1 MIPSFQYYFPN
12 VIDGINQTL
21 GPILTTFM
29 EDKDWQKDLVKLGK
43 DIGEFIKGLKPVA
56 SFIGN
61 LILSLGPKG
70 TLAVLFGGKFLL
82 DAGKWVV
89 LYFYPLDFT
98 FVCPTEIKR
107 FNALTSKFQEMN
119 AELIACSTDS
129 VFSHLAWQERSDLE
143 RLKHIHASD
152 NNHEVSE
159 AYGILD
165 DEKGIAWRGT
175 FIIAPDG
182 TLKAAHVNH
191 GEGGRNVDEVL
202 RTLQVFQKEV
212 EGEMVPCGWNPGD
225 DLL

>member
-1 MIPSFQYYFPN
+1 MSYDNDFYVTGAKVGKPAPKFE
-12 VIDGINQTL
+12 
-21 GPILTTFM
+21 M
-29 EDKDWQKDLVKLGK
+29 EAVMPE
-43 DIGEFIKGLKPVA
+43 GEFIERFGTV
-56 SFIGN
+56 N
-61 LILSLGPKG
+61 LDE
-70 TLAVLFGGKFLL
+70 LL

>member
-1 MIPSFQYYFPN
+1 MKFENDFYVTGAKVGMP
-12 VIDGINQTL
+12 
-21 GPILTTFM
+21 
-29 EDKDWQKDLVKLGK
+29 
-43 DIGEFIKGLKPVA
+43 A
-56 SFIGN
+56 
-61 LILSLGPKG
+61 PKFEMD
-70 TLAVLFGGKFLL
+70 AVLPTGDFLDRFGKVNLDDLL
-82 DAGKWVV
+82 NEGKWVV

-107 FNALTSKFQEMN
+107 FNALTAKFAEMN
-119 AELIACSTDS
+119 TELIACSTDS

-152 NNHEVSE
+152 NNHVVSE
-159 AYGILD
+159 AYGVLD
-165 DEKGIAWRGT
+165 DEKGVAWRGT
-175 FIIAPDG
+175 FFIAPDG

-202 RTLQVFQKEV
+202 RTLQVFQQEV